1 MATERS
7 VLKCQA
13 LGRQKTPVGSHIGG
27 RAVSGRPAISYSGKA
42 YGAGP
47 GTPKPGNHH
56 AKALD
61 VRIGRLTLILFVVLQ
76 VADGLITFGAVRI
89 FGTAAEGNPILETW
103 IQLAGPG
110 AALLGAKGV
119 ACGGAVLLYALDR
132 RRTLAALTGVLLAY
146 GVLPWLVQLATF
158 R

>member
-1 MATERS
+1 MASPADITP
-7 VLKCQA
+7 
-13 LGRQKTPVGSHIGG
+13 LGRQKTSRGKPC
-27 RAVSGRPAISYSGKA
+27 RRPRGRPHQPMSCSGEP
-42 YGAGP
+42 YGAAPVAPDQAAGMQLRS
-47 GTPKPGNHH
+47 T
-56 AKALD
+56 
-61 VRIGRLTLILFVVLQ
+61 VRIGRLTLVLFVVLQ

-119 ACGGAVLLYALDR
+119 ACGGAVVLYVLGR
-132 RRTLAALTGVLLAY
+132 RRILAALTAVLLAY
-146 GVLPWLVQLATF
+146 GVLPWLVLLATF

>member
-1 MATERS
+1 MQEGHGKLRAADITAIGPTKDIPREAMSASGSRRT
-7 VLKCQA
+7 
-13 LGRQKTPVGSHIGG
+13 RQPICN
-27 RAVSGRPAISYSGKA
+27 R
-42 YGAGP
+42 
-47 GTPKPGNHH
+47 
-56 AKALD
+56 LD
-61 VRIGRLTLILFVVLQ
+61 VRIGRLTLVLFVVLQ

-119 ACGGAVLLYALDR
+119 ACGGALVLYVLGR
-132 RRTLAALTGVLLAY
+132 RRTLAALTGVLLVY
-146 GVLPWLVQLATF
+146 GVLPWLVLLAAF

>member
-1 MATERS
+1 
-7 VLKCQA
+7 
-13 LGRQKTPVGSHIGG
+13 
-27 RAVSGRPAISYSGKA
+27 
-42 YGAGP
+42 
-47 GTPKPGNHH
+47 
-56 AKALD
+56 
-61 VRIGRLTLILFVVLQ
+61 VRIGRLTLVLFVVLQ

-119 ACGGAVLLYALDR
+119 ACGGALVLYVLGR
-132 RRTLAALTGVLLAY
+132 RRTLAALTGVLLVY
-146 GVLPWLVQLATF
+146 GVLPWLVLLAAF

>member
-1 MATERS
+1 
-7 VLKCQA
+7 
-13 LGRQKTPVGSHIGG
+13 
-27 RAVSGRPAISYSGKA
+27 
-42 YGAGP
+42 
-47 GTPKPGNHH
+47 
-56 AKALD
+56 
-61 VRIGRLTLILFVVLQ
+61 LTLVLFVVLQ

-146 GVLPWLVQLATF
+146 GVLPWLVQLAAF